1 MITLE
6 QVEKLRERANV
17 SYDEAKAALE
27 ESNGDLLEALIN
39 LEKRGS
45 VTPPEGGGYYSSQKS
60 RETNDSQKFS
70 EQKYHKCNRERRDSL
85 FHRFFIFC
93 KELIHKGNVN
103 SFQVSKDGEEKLTLP
118 VTILVI
124 SIFLFFWVTVPLL
137 VIGLFCGFTYRFIG
151 PDLGKESMNNVM
163 DTAANAAENIKKSIM
178 EEQDAPKE

>member
-1 MITLE
+1 MVTLE

-17 SYDEAKAALE
+17 GYDEAKAALE
-27 ESNGDLLEALIN
+27 ESNGDLLEALIS
-39 LEKRGS
+39 LEKKGS

-60 RETNDSQKFS
+60 KAASDSQPFTKT
-70 EQKYHKCNRERRDSL
+70 KYQRESREHRDNL

-93 KELIHKGNVN
+93 KELIHKGNIN

-118 VTILVI
+118 VTILAL
-124 SIFLFFWVTVPLL
+124 SIFLFFWVTVPLI

-163 DTAANAAENIKKSIM
+163 DTAASAAENIKKSIM